1 MSEKGDIT
9 RFTAV
14 DQQRDPNYFIRFLD
28 TGNAIPD
35 VLRIKATMHSRL
47 GLREGL
53 TLLDVGCGTGDDA
66 RSLAQ
71 LLGTCGTVVGLDFS
85 GAMITEAQRRH
96 SESGLPIEF
105 EQGDV
110 QNLRFP
116 DASFDRCRSERTLMH
131 VDDPVRALNE
141 MVRVL
146 RPGGR
151 IVIFDF
157 DWDTMFVDSPYK
169 STTRTVVRSF
179 SDGIKQGWIGRS
191 LPRMFE
197 EAGLTHVL
205 AEPHPVRF
213 PNCAFAHRLLDAHLS
228 QAVAAGVLPEKE
240 LSSWWKDLERAEE
253 QGHFLA
259 GLAGFVVSATK
270 P

>member
-1 MSEKGDIT
+1 MGEKGDIT
-9 RFTAV
+9 KFAAV

-35 VLRIKATMHSRL
+35 VLRIKATMHERL
-47 GLREGL
+47 QLCEGL
-53 TLLDVGCGTGDDA
+53 TLLDVGCGTGDDV

-71 LLGTCGTVVGLDFS
+71 LLGASGKVVGVDFS
-85 GAMITEAQRRH
+85 GAMTSEAQRRH
-96 SESGLPIEF
+96 SEPGLPIEF

-110 QNLRFP
+110 QDLRFP
-116 DASFDRCRSERTLMH
+116 EASFDRCRSERTLMH
-131 VDDPVRALNE
+131 VDDAGRALNE

-151 IVIFDF
+151 MVIFDF
-157 DWDTMFVDSPYK
+157 DWETIFVDSPYK
-169 STTRTVVRSF
+169 STTRSVVRSF

-197 EAGLTHVL
+197 EAGLRHVL

-213 PNCAFAHRLLDAHLS
+213 PNLAFAHRLFDAHLA
-228 QAVAAGVLPEKE
+228 QAVAAGMLPEKE
-240 LSSWWKDLERAEE
+240 LRLWWKDLERAEE
-253 QGHFLA
+253 QGRLLA
-259 GLAGFVVSATK
+259 GLLGFVVSGTK